1 MNPPPAAA
9 PSQVISPQS
18 IAAMLLLALLWGLSI
33 PVTKLGLETM
43 PPMLLTALRYAIAVP
58 LFLVLLPGRGRLPRS
73 ALPQVALLGILGIG
87 IGQVSQTLGIIGT
100 SASTGTVIS
109 AMIPVFVVIFAA
121 WRLRQR
127 VTGWQRLGIALAFAG
142 IAAVAMGQGGEGA
155 ARTTLQGAVLVLLS
169 AVTISLY
176 YVWSIEI
183 AARHGTVAV
192 VVWSTMAG
200 FIAMLPWAVA
210 EARRV
215 PFDLTVEAF
224 AAAAYLGL
232 VVTVAGLFLWLW
244 ILRTVP
250 ARIAASVQFLQPLVG
265 IAASALAFGDP
276 MGPMFLLGGA
286 LVLAGVGLTVMR
298 GP

>member
-1 MNPPPAAA
+1 MNPPPVAA

-73 ALPQVALLGILGIG
+73 ALPQVVLLGVLGIG
-87 IGQVSQTLGIIGT
+87 IGQVSQTLGIVGT
-100 SASTGTVIS
+100 SASTGT
-109 AMIPVFVVIFAA
+109 VIFAA

-200 FIAMLPWAVA
+200 FIAMLPWALA

-215 PFDLTVEAF
+215 PFDLTFEAF